1 MLDKVMTARD
11 AIAQLRDGM
20 TLGIGG
26 WGPRRKPMALV
37 REILRSSLKDLTL
50 VSYGGPDVGML
61 CAAGRVRKVI
71 YGFVSL
77 DAIPV
82 EPWFRK
88 ARESGA
94 IEAREIDEGLLQ
106 WGLKAAGM
114 RVPFLPTRVGL
125 ATDVLTMNPEFRTVR
140 SPYEDGEVLLAM
152 PALTLDAALVH
163 VDRADRL
170 GNTQTLGPDPYFD
183 AHFARAA
190 KRCYVSSEQVVD
202 RMDLAYP
209 EDARLNQFERYFVS
223 GVVHAPCGAHPTSNP
238 PAYGWDMDHVKRYVA
253 AASEDDGWARNV
265 DQFVGSSENAYLERA
280 GGPERIG
287 RLPVPVF

>member
-1 MLDKVMTARD
+1 MLDKVVSARD

-37 REILRSSLKDLTL
+37 REILRSSLTDLTL

-125 ATDVLTMNPEFRTVR
+125 ATDVLTMNPDFRTVR
-140 SPYEDGEVLLAM
+140 SPYDDGELLLAM
-152 PALTLDAALVH
+152 PALNLDAALVH

-170 GNTQTLGPDPYFD
+170 GNTQTIGPDPYFD
-183 AHFARAA
+183 AQFARAA
-190 KRCYVSSEQVVD
+190 ERCLVSCEELVE
-202 RMDLAYP
+202 RMDLAHP
-209 EDARLNQFERYFVS
+209 DDARLNQFERYFVTS
-223 GVVHAPCGAHPTSNP
+223 VVHAACGAHPTSNP
-238 PAYGWDMDHVKRYVA
+238 PAYGWDMEHFKRYVA
-253 AASEDDGWARNV
+253 AAGEDDGWARNIG
-265 DQFVGSSENAYLERA
+265 QFVGGSEDEYLEQA
-280 GGPERIG
+280 GGRARIA

>member
-1 MLDKVMTARD
+1 MLDKVMSARD
-11 AIAQLRDGM
+11 AVSQLRDGM

-37 REILRSSLKDLTL
+37 REILRSPLKDLTL

-140 SPYEDGEVLLAM
+140 SPYDDGELLLAM
-152 PALTLDAALVH
+152 PALTLDAAIVH

-170 GNTQTLGPDPYFD
+170 GNTQTIGPDPYFD

-190 KRCYVSSEQVVD
+190 KRCYVSCEEVVD

-209 EDARLNQFERYFVS
+209 DDARLNQFERYFVS

-238 PAYGWDMDHVKRYVA
+238 PASGWDMDHFKRYA
-253 AASEDDGWARNV
+253 AAAGEDDGWARNF
-265 DQFVGSSENAYLERA
+265 DQFVGRSEDDYLERA
-280 GGPERIG
+280 GGRGRIG

>member
-1 MLDKVMTARD
+1 MLDKVVSARD

-37 REILRSSLKDLTL
+37 REIVRSTLTDLTL

-125 ATDVLTMNPEFRTVR
+125 ATDVLTMNPDFRTVR
-140 SPYEDGEVLLAM
+140 SPYDDGELLLAM
-152 PALTLDAALVH
+152 PALKLDAALVH

-170 GNTQTLGPDPYFD
+170 GNTQTIGPDPYFD
-183 AHFARAA
+183 AQFARAA
-190 KRCYVSSEQVVD
+190 ERCLVSCEELVE
-202 RMDLAYP
+202 RMDLAHP
-209 EDARLNQFERYFVS
+209 EDARLNQFERYFVTS
-223 GVVHAPCGAHPTSNP
+223 VVHAACGAHPTSNP
-238 PAYGWDMDHVKRYVA
+238 PAYGWDMDHFKRYVA
-253 AASEDDGWARNV
+253 AAGEDDGWARNIG
-265 DQFVGSSENAYLERA
+265 QFVGGSEDEYLEQA
-280 GGPERIG
+280 GGRARIE